1 MPIYRIN
8 GLNVLFI
15 HVPKTGGT
23 SVEKFLLGHAEP
35 ALHNRGVKL
44 LKPISDGLLSP
55 SLAMQHF
62 HAELLEGMF
71 PKGFFDYAFMVVR
84 HPMQRLVSEYG
95 HSRGLGRIDSRLPFN
110 AWAHMMLTV
119 QKIEPSFSNNHFRP
133 QADFQCFGAE
143 VLHFEDGMPAV
154 LRHVALKLGLPEPET
169 APHEKRSGSE
179 VKHISP
185 SLVAR
190 AARVYARDYESFGYE

>member
-1 MPIYRIN
+1 MSRPSLPTPPAR
-8 GLNVLFI
+8 V
-15 HVPKTGGT
+15 
-23 SVEKFLLGHAEP
+23 EP
-35 ALHNRGVKL
+35 APFSHQ
-44 LKPISDGLLSP
+44 SP

-133 QADFQCFGAE
+133 QADYIMEGTCA
-143 VLHFEDGMPAV
+143 LHFEDGLLNCV
-154 LRHVALKLGLPEPET
+154 NKVAQELGLT
-169 APHEKRSGSE
+169 
-179 VKHISP
+179 
-185 SLVAR
+185 
-190 AARVYARDYESFGYE
+190 